1 MQSHGDAAEKGDD
14 EIERS
19 LLAYLRN
26 HPQAADT
33 LDGIVEW
40 WLPLQRYETARAQVE
55 IALGKLVT
63 NGTLRRESLPDG
75 APLYT
80 LNHPPPAPRAGKR

>member
-1 MQSHGDAAEKGDD
+1 MAMQSKTDAAAKGDD

-19 LLAYLRN
+19 LLIYLRG

-40 WLPLQRYETARAQVE
+40 WLPLQRYETARLHIE
-55 IALGKLVT
+55 RTLEKLVID
-63 NGTLRRESLPDG
+63 GTLRRDLLRDG
-75 APLYT
+75 AVLYA
-80 LNHPPPAPRAGKR
+80 LRGEDH

>member
-1 MQSHGDAAEKGDD
+1 MQSHSDAAAKSDD

-19 LLAYLRN
+19 LLAYLRG

-40 WLPLQRYETARAQVE
+40 WLPLQRYETARRRVE
-55 IALGKLVT
+55 NAVEKLVSR
-63 NGTLRRESLPDG
+63 GVLRRDSLQNGDV
-75 APLYT
+75 LYA
-80 LNHPPPAPRAGKR
+80 LRDDNR